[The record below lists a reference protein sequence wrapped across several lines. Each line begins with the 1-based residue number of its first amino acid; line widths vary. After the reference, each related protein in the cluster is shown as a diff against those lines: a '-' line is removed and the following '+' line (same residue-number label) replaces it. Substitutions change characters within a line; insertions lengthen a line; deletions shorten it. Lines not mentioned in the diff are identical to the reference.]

1 MSRPT
6 PRNAAGP
13 TTVPHGTPPASPSHD
28 MNKKRLG
35 RGLAAL
41 LGPVEVTPKTVEIQ
55 PENPI
60 KPQTEP
66 TTGLLSI
73 KCSGIIPNNYQP
85 RQSFDDRTID
95 ELSSSIAQS
104 GLMQPVVVRRS
115 SGGGYELVAGERRWR
130 AAIKAGLESI
140 PAIVRDLSDEDAAAW
155 AVVENVQRE
164 DLNAIDK
171 GWALRRMGE
180 RFGLTQEQ
188 IAERIGIERS
198 SVANLVRLTE
208 LESEVADLVRTGGLQ
223 AGHAKVL
230 LALPA
235 GAGRVELAKRAA
247 EEAWSVRQTEGAV
260 KKWAAGVI
268 RLPDPVPGQDAKRA
282 VLADLER
289 RLGQYL
295 GTKVAI
301 RPARGDKGS
310 IELEYY
316 GLDHFDGMLRRM
328 GFDQA

>member
-1 MSRPT
+1 MTRPA
-6 PRNAAGP
+6 PRTLNAQA
-13 TTVPHGTPPASPSHD
+13 TVPHGTSSNTTNEA
-28 MNKKRLG
+28 NKRRLG
-35 RGLAAL
+35 KGLAAL
-41 LGPVEVTPKTVEIQ
+41 LGPVEIAPKPVDTRPNTDATENNQTPS
-55 PENPI
+55 
-60 KPQTEP
+60 
-66 TTGLLSI
+66 GLLTI
-73 KCSGIIPNNYQP
+73 KCSEIIPNKYQP
-85 RQSFDDRTID
+85 RQTFDDRTIQ
-95 ELSSSIAQS
+95 ELSASIAQT

-140 PAIVRDLSDEDAAAW
+140 PAILKELSDEEAAAW

-164 DLNAIDK
+164 DLNPIDK
-171 GWALRRMGE
+171 GWALRRMSE

-188 IAERIGIERS
+188 IAVRIGIERP

-208 LESEVADLVRTGGLQ
+208 LETEIADLVRAGGLQ

-268 RLPDPVPGQDAKRA
+268 RLPDPTPSHDAKRA

-295 GTKVAI
+295 GTKVSI
-301 RPARGDKGS
+301 RPSRGDKGS